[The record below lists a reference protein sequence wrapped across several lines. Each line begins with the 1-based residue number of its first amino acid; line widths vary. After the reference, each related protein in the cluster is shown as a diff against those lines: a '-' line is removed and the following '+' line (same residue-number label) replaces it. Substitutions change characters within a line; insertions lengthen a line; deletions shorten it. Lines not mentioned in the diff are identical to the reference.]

1 MALRG
6 TLIIQAGGALNHMI
20 PKWISFFPCEI
31 PKIRSHA
38 LACITHYIEFKVC
51 LFVRAGVWIRRS
63 RPLFNAALIQTKRDV
78 LLFFSI
84 FFFGLIDC
92 NSSPP
97 PFCAFIVSLRCCH
110 ETVGAGQRAQRQH

>member
-51 LFVRAGVWIRRS
+51 LFFLELV
-63 RPLFNAALIQTKRDV
+63 
-78 LLFFSI
+78 
-84 FFFGLIDC
+84 FGSGEADPCSML
-92 NSSPP
+92 
-97 PFCAFIVSLRCCH
+97 H
-110 ETVGAGQRAQRQH
+110 